1 MATVATRT
9 VVVLGGNLSEKEAAE
24 YLGLTVHTMRRWR
37 WSGDGPRFLK
47 MGSRCLYPVAELEAY
62 QASCLR
68 RSTSDSGPATKPA
81 PTAKQTAK
89 VRQIDKGK
97 VASSAGLPHQSGQG
111 GSNHE

>member
-1 MATVATRT
+1 MAETKKL
-9 VVVLGGNLSEKEAAE
+9 VVLGSNLSEKEAAD

-68 RSTSDSGPATKPA
+68 RSTSDPGPTQKTLPAAQQPTKV
-81 PTAKQTAK
+81 T
-89 VRQIDKGK
+89 RICKGK
-97 VASSAGLPHQSGQG
+97 VNPPAGSSPEQGQG
-111 GSNHE
+111 GLER